1 LNIAKTIKEVR
12 DIIKKEKSKGKTIGF
27 VPTMGYLHEGHLS
40 LVRRAKEETDFV
52 VVSIFVNPLQFGP
65 KEDFKEYPRDLERD
79 IKLLEEVKADLL
91 FAPEVEEMYP
101 PGYKTYV
108 EVTEITDVLCGAS
121 RPGHFKGVTTVV
133 AKLFN
138 IVKPDKAF
146 FGQKDAQQVAV
157 IKKMVKDL
165 NMDLEIVPVP
175 TVREEDGLAMSSRN
189 VYLNTE
195 ERKAAPIL
203 YKSLQRAKEL
213 IEKGEK
219 NSTTIL
225 KEMEEM
231 ISKEPLAKIDYIEI
245 VDGETL
251 KRKDKVEG
259 NILIALA
266 VKIGRTRLIDNIQM
280 EV

>member
-1 LNIAKTIKEVR
+1 MKIAKTIKEVR
-12 DIIKKEKSKGKTIGF
+12 DIIRKERNSGKTIGF
-27 VPTMGYLHEGHLS
+27 VPTMGYLHGGHLS
-40 LVRRAKEETDFV
+40 LVRKAKEETDFV

-65 KEDFKEYPRDLERD
+65 KEDFKEYPRNLNRD

-91 FAPEVEEMYP
+91 FAPETEEMYP

-133 AKLFN
+133 TKLFN

-165 NMDLEIVPVP
+165 NMDIEIVPVP
-175 TVREEDGLAMSSRN
+175 IVREEDGLAMSSRN
-189 VYLNTE
+189 VYLNPE

-219 NSTTIL
+219 NSSTIL

-231 ISKEPLAKIDYIEI
+231 ILKEPLAKIDYIEI

-251 KRKDKVEG
+251 KRKDKIEG
-259 NILIALA
+259 NVLIALA
-266 VKIGRTRLIDNIQM
+266 VKIGKTRLIDNIQM

>member
-1 LNIAKTIKEVR
+1 MNIAKTIKEVR